1 MAELTL
7 VNEIVWQSNDP
18 GNPAERY
25 TEQTMLHSD
34 KMVQQRPQHCE
45 RLAEDALVKPLT
57 KRFEVNSINFRVV
70 GIHWNL
76 AFESDKKKCAK
87 RGGRRELCG
96 HMCSTS
102 TLFF

>member
-1 MAELTL
+1 MAKLTL

-18 GNPAERY
+18 GNPAGRY

-57 KRFEVNSINFRVV
+57 KRFEVNSI
-70 GIHWNL
+70 HWNL
-76 AFESDKKKCAK
+76 VFESDKKNAQKEVVAENYVVICVQLL
-87 RGGRRELCG
+87 RYFL
-96 HMCSTS
+96 T
-102 TLFF
+102 F